1 MEIVIKAKKKK
12 NCTIARRANGDG
24 VVKIDG
30 EACDDLERVQREL
43 SVDISIR
50 ELASLLIKEAC
61 NHAIIKVEEEEE

>member
-1 MEIVIKAKKKK
+1 MEIIVKAPKKKK
-12 NCTIARRANGDG
+12 TVISRRANGDG
-24 VVKIDG
+24 VIKIDG

-61 NHAIIKVEEEEE
+61 NHAIIRVEEEE

>member
-12 NCTIARRANGDG
+12 TVAIARRSNGDG

-43 SVDISIR
+43 GIDISIR